1 MQENISFLWSV
12 NKKHFYFKL
21 NANVKRRSSKYMK
34 DPLCE
39 TLCLKILV
47 ALYVE
52 LNAVEI

>member
-1 MQENISFLWSV
+1 
-12 NKKHFYFKL
+12 
-21 NANVKRRSSKYMK
+21 MK

-52 LNAVEI
+52 LNAVEILAEIRHRFNEPPVNSSTTL